1 MPRYVETTETLR
13 ANVSI
18 TNPSPEALSYQVMVA
33 LCTAGTKTVVAQSQA
48 VTITSLTPGA
58 TVVVNPTLNAPAIGN
73 YDSYVLVVYLSG
85 LDQKW
90 HVATA
95 DVAFEGITVYVP
107 GVVVVAATWA

>member
-1 MPRYVETTETLR
+1 MPKYVETTETLR

-18 TNPSPEALSYQVMVA
+18 TNPSPEALSYQVAVA
-33 LCTAGTKTVVAQSQA
+33 LCAAGTKNIVAQSA
-48 VTITSLTPGA
+48 VVTVTSLTPGA

-73 YDSYVLVVYLSG
+73 YDSYVLVLYLSA
-85 LDQKW
+85 LDNKW

-107 GVVVVAATWA
+107 GVVVVTATWA